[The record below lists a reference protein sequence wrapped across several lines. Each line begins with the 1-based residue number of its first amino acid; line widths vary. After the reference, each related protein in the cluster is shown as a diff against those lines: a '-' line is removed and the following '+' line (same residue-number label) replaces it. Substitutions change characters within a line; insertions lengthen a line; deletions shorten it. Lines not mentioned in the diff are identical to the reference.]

1 MEAAKIF
8 ESGEGQAAPPPKG
21 FRFEDSEVPAKRR
34 GETLILV
41 PKEAARQTLSYAI
54 SGFSDDFMA
63 DGRPPEIPDVREE
76 LDSSLQPAALE
87 WSREP
92 VSDPVDQ

>member
-8 ESGEGQAAPPPKG
+8 ESEECQAVLLPKG
-21 FRFEDSEVPAKRR
+21 FRFEDSEVLVKRQ

-41 PKEAARQTLSYAI
+41 PKEVAWQTFLHAI

-63 DGRPPEIPDVREE
+63 DGMLDVREE
-76 LDSSLQPAALE
+76 LDSSGQLAADSCLLE
-87 WSREP
+87 AYP
-92 VSDPVDQ
+92 Q